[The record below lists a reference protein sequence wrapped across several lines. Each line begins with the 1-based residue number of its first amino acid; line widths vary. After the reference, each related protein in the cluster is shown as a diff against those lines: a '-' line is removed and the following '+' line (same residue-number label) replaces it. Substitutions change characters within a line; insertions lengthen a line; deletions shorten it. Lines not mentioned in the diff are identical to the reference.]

1 MDDNGMAQYGE
12 FLESLV
18 RAVLELKP
26 ETILV
31 QAIGKDGSAF
41 TAAYGDVGPFDM
53 LRFAS
58 HMQADAMVD
67 IVKANARDILAA
79 AEEEEDA

>member
-31 QAIGKDGSAF
+31 QAIGKDGNF
-41 TAAYGDVGPFDM
+41 TATYGDVGPFDM
-53 LRFAS
+53 LRSAS

-79 AEEEEDA
+79 EEEEDA